1 MPHRGELIDAVD
13 RDPDAA
19 FIHDDC
25 KIAVMSLLFNGSF
38 QDPEKTTSRSNM
50 NASIRLALLIV
61 SLLLVPVA
69 AYAQQTAAPS
79 PAAVN
84 GVPAAALNGQASPPR
99 CDANC
104 VRENAAKAADACAP
118 RIEKEAPSD
127 FDWIIRPNPGIFQ
140 QADPSSPADS
150 VVRYRGDSVRFM
162 TVDKAWVRVS
172 YECAYDVSKQA
183 VASVQVRSG
192 RLDQPLTPVQT
203 KPVASADAPVV
214 RAAVPA
220 APVANGQAARPA
232 KPRVWEPSPIV
243 IQQQSP
249 NPKPH

>member
-1 MPHRGELIDAVD
+1 
-13 RDPDAA
+13 
-19 FIHDDC
+19 
-25 KIAVMSLLFNGSF
+25 
-38 QDPEKTTSRSNM
+38 M
-50 NASIRLALLIV
+50 NISIRMATAV
-61 SLLLVPVA
+61 ATLVLVTA
-69 AYAQQTAAPS
+69 SAYAQQAAAPS

-127 FDWIIRPNPGIFQ
+127 FDWIMRPNPGIFQ

-150 VVRYRGDSVRFM
+150 IVRYRGDSVRFM
-162 TVDKAWVRVS
+162 TADKVWVRVS

-183 VASVQVRSG
+183 VASVLVRSG
-192 RLDQPLTPVQT
+192 RLDQPLTPVQN
-203 KPVASADAPVV
+203 KPAASTGAPVIQ
-214 RAAVPA
+214 AA
-220 APVANGQAARPA
+220 APATAVTAMQPPHK
-232 KPRVWEPSPIV
+232 KPQVWEPSAIV

-249 NPKPH
+249 NPKPRTPEAAK